1 MRSTLIFLLL
11 LCGWI
16 TSFAQPA
23 QTPTPETSERF
34 WIGVSTG
41 FPLGPGIYI
50 GLSDVLGRVDLRAN
64 TSLFLGGGIDLGV
77 DALIDLP
84 VVITP
89 LPAIVYAG
97 LGPTFT
103 VAAEDSGFALQAF
116 LGTEVRL
123 GAEGNQPGG
132 VFLEVGPTVELVPA
146 TDAGF
151 LARAGFN
158 YHFK

>member
-1 MRSTLIFLLL
+1 MRKTVIVLLL
-11 LCGWI
+11 VSGWI
-16 TSFAQPA
+16 FSFAQPA
-23 QTPTPETSERF
+23 ETPTTATGERYWF
-34 WIGVSTG
+34 GVSTS
-41 FPLGPGIYI
+41 FPLGPGIYF
-50 GLSDVLGRVDLRAN
+50 GLSDVLGGVDLRTN
-64 TSLFLGGGIDLGV
+64 TSLFLGGGLDLGV

-103 VAAEDSGFALQAF
+103 VAVEDSGFALQAF

-123 GAEGNQPGG
+123 GTDGNQPGG
-132 VFLEVGPTVELVPA
+132 VFFEVGPTVELIPA

>member
-1 MRSTLIFLLL
+1 
-11 LCGWI
+11 
-16 TSFAQPA
+16 
-23 QTPTPETSERF
+23 
-34 WIGVSTG
+34 
-41 FPLGPGIYI
+41 
-50 GLSDVLGRVDLRAN
+50 
-64 TSLFLGGGIDLGV
+64 LGV

-103 VAAEDSGFALQAF
+103 VAVEDSGFALQAF
-116 LGTEVRL
+116 LGTD
-123 GAEGNQPGG
+123 GNQPGG
-132 VFLEVGPTVELVPA
+132 VFFEVGPTVELIPA